1 MWSALV
7 ISHQSGLVMSTGW
20 VVKSVRRGSVEIL
33 NKFQT
38 FSLSHMLSE
47 QLTNFK
53 PSSLSHMLLSEHS
66 HTSLTVT
73 LILFSQLFSQQL
85 SQFFHSNSYTSLT
98 EPHTTLRKSH
108 TQQNFAPLLSL
119 IQAQHSLQS
128 SSFTL
133 IQSQQY
139 ICTSS
144 CQVRISSLFSWLFS
158 VYNCF
163 RKCCLH

>member
-7 ISHQSGLVMSTGW
+7 ISHQSGLVMSASW
-20 VVKSVRRGSVEIL
+20 VVKSVQRSSVEIL
-33 NKFQT
+33 NKFQP
-38 FSLSHMLSE
+38 FLSLTCYLNKSQISNHLLS
-47 QLTNFK
+47 LTCF
-53 PSSLSHMLLSEHS
+53 SEHS

-73 LILFSQLFSQQL
+73 LILFSQQL
-85 SQFFHSNSYTSLT
+85 SQFSHSNSHSSLT

-108 TQQNFAPLLSL
+108 MQQNIAPLLSL

-128 SSFTL
+128 LSLTL

-144 CQVRISSLFSWLFS
+144 CQVRIPSLFSWLFS